1 MRILEN
7 IEKIVKYWY
16 ASFFSGIFLVGAG
29 ILTFAFAKASVFT
42 LCLFLGVLFLF
53 SGVME
58 MVSATVNRKII
69 VNWGWTLFL
78 DALDLLF
85 GVLLLV
91 HPYGT
96 MTVIALFLGL
106 SVMFRSV
113 GVITLSLNMK
123 NTNPKWRYLLAF
135 GISGVVS
142 AIILL
147 LHPLL
152 AWKTILLFTGLTFIV
167 AGIFGI
173 LLSLHLKAL
182 KERYL
187 EFVRNQMRVSLM
199 AWWRGKN

>member
-7 IEKIVKYWY
+7 IEKIIKYWY
-16 ASFFSGIFLVGAG
+16 APLVSGIFFIGAG
-29 ILTFAFAKASVFT
+29 ILTLAFTKASVFT
-42 LCLFLGVLFLF
+42 LCLFLGVSFLI

-58 MVSATVNRKII
+58 IVSATVNRKII

-78 DALDLLF
+78 GVIDIMF

-123 NTNPKWRYLLAF
+123 NTNPKWRYLLVF
-135 GISGVVS
+135 GVSGIVF

-147 LHPLL
+147 LHPLF
-152 AWKTILLFTGLTFIV
+152 AWKTILLFTGITFIA

-173 LLSLHLKAL
+173 LLSLHLRAL

-187 EFVRNQMRVSLM
+187 KFVRNQMRDSIM
-199 AWWRGKN
+199 IWWRGK